1 MIGFYWPYFLIALL
15 LIPLLSWLYRRNAN
29 AKAEAVVYHPD
40 AEFLNAV
47 GSRRFSLRRELPVIL
62 YLVAMGL
69 GVTALARPTAPIPV
83 PDNRTTIMLSID
95 VSLSMEADDIKPTRF
110 EAAKDAARIFIKQL
124 PPGTKIGLASFAGFA
139 AVNVNPTADHEE
151 VLRAIDD
158 LSLGRGTAIGAGILE
173 ALQVLPDRAGDK
185 LPKNPAPA
193 AIVLLTD
200 GRNNRPPN
208 PEDGA
213 AEARDKQVPVYTV
226 GLGTEN
232 GFINFEGNQQMTV
245 GFDAETLRG
254 IAQTT
259 GGQYFEARSATQLN
273 SVYQKLGRQIG
284 WSTKPGEI
292 TNVVATIAGLMLFAS
307 IAVAERARRVV

>member
-1 MIGFYWPYFLIALL
+1 MIGFFWPYFLLALL
-15 LIPLLSWLYRRNAN
+15 AIPLLVWLYRRSVNRQ
-29 AKAEAVVYHPD
+29 AEAVVYHPD
-40 AEFLNAV
+40 AEFLTTMSAP
-47 GSRRFSLRRELPVIL
+47 RFSARRELPAIL
-62 YLVAMGL
+62 YLVAVGL

-83 PDNRTTIMLSID
+83 PDNRTTIMLAID

-110 EAAKDAARIFIKQL
+110 EAAKDAAKVFIKQL

-139 AVNVNPTADHEE
+139 AVNVTPTADHDE

-173 ALQVLPDRAGDK
+173 SLSALPDRAEEK
-185 LPKNPAPA
+185 LPKKPAPA

-200 GRNNRPPN
+200 GRNNRPPS
-208 PEDGA
+208 PEDAA

-226 GLGTEN
+226 GLGTE
-232 GFINFEGNQQMTV
+232 GGVINFEGNQTMMV

-259 GGQYFEARSATQLN
+259 GGQYFEARSAGQLN

-292 TNVVATIAGLMLFAS
+292 TGLVATVAGLMLFAS
-307 IAVAERARRVV
+307 IAVAERSRRVL